1 MSSRAMPAPARG
13 RVPSAVAPASTPA
26 PTPGRPRTGG
36 WLLPAL
42 LGVAAAIVANDVLA
56 RAMERRHPPRG
67 RFIAVDGTTLHVIE
81 RGGGPPV
88 LLLHG
93 NGAMAQDFVAS
104 GLVDRLA
111 VGHHVIVPDRP
122 GFGHS
127 PRPRGL
133 WTAKSQARLFAA
145 AMDSLGVERA
155 VVVGH
160 SWGVLPA
167 LELALEHPG
176 RVSALVLVG
185 GYYHPT
191 LRLDVPLMSLAAVPL
206 LGGLLRHT
214 VLPPLGWLLR
224 RQMLRVLFA
233 PAGITSRFDALFPF
247 GLSVRPSQLRATAMD
262 IANMLPGTAALV
274 RRYERL
280 TLPVAIVGGTG
291 DRVVDFDTQSR
302 WLHRLL
308 PHSRLHAIEADGHMA
323 HHTEPV
329 LVADIVAQAVREAA
343 RQEAGAEPMPST
355 A

>member
-1 MSSRAMPAPARG
+1 MSSRAMPAKPRT
-13 RVPSAVAPASTPA
+13 RLPPAPAGSV
-26 PTPGRPRTGG
+26 G
-36 WLLPAL
+36 WLLPVL
-42 LGVAAAIVANDVLA
+42 LGVAAAIVANDLVA
-56 RAMERRHPPRG
+56 RASERRHPRRG
-67 RFIAVDGTTLHVIE
+67 RFITVDGTTLHVIE
-81 RGGGPPV
+81 RGDGSPV

-93 NGAMAQDFVAS
+93 NGAMAEDFVVS

-111 VGHHVIVPDRP
+111 AGHRVILPDRP

-133 WTAKSQARLFAA
+133 WTARSQARLMAA
-145 AMDSLGVERA
+145 AMDRLGVERA

-167 LELALEHPG
+167 LELALEHPN
-176 RVSALVLVG
+176 RVSALVLVS

-224 RQMLRVLFA
+224 RRILRLLFA
-233 PAGITSRFDALFPF
+233 PADVTARCAAHFPI
-247 GLSVRPSQLRATAMD
+247 GLSLRPSQLRATAMD
-262 IANMLPGTAALV
+262 IATMLPGTAALTG
-274 RRYERL
+274 RYERL
-280 TLPVAIVGGTG
+280 TLPVEIIGGTG

-302 WLHRLL
+302 WLHQLL
-308 PHSRLHAIEADGHMA
+308 PHSRLHAVEAVGHMP
-323 HHTEPV
+323 HHNEPA
-329 LVADIVAQAVREAA
+329 LVADIVAQAVRDAGLRVA
-343 RQEAGAEPMPST
+343 RAEPVPSI

>member
-1 MSSRAMPAPARG
+1 MSPRALPAP
-13 RVPSAVAPASTPA
+13 P
-26 PTPGRPRTGG
+26 RPRLPTARRARPGG

-42 LGVAAAIVANDVLA
+42 LGVAAAIVANDLVA
-56 RAMERRHPPRG
+56 RAAERRHPPRG
-67 RFIAVDGTTLHVIE
+67 RLVTVDGNTLHVIE
-81 RGGGPPV
+81 RGGGSPV

-93 NGAMAQDFVAS
+93 NGAMAEDFVVS

-111 VGHHVIVPDRP
+111 AGHRVIVPDRP

-133 WTAKSQARLFAA
+133 WTARSQARLMAA
-145 AMDSLGVERA
+145 AMDRLGVERA

-167 LELALEHPG
+167 LELALEYPE
-176 RVSALVLVG
+176 RASALVLVS

-224 RQMLRVLFA
+224 RPIMRLLFA
-233 PAGITSRFDALFPF
+233 PAGVTSRFDALFPMA
-247 GLSVRPSQLRATAMD
+247 LSLRPSQLRATAMD
-262 IANMLPGTAALV
+262 TATMLPGTAALAG
-274 RRYERL
+274 RYERL

-291 DRVVDFDTQSR
+291 DKVVDFDTQSR
-302 WLHRLL
+302 WLHERV
-308 PHSRLHAIEADGHMA
+308 PHSRLHAVADDGHMP
-323 HHTEPV
+323 HHTEPAM
-329 LVADIVAQAVREAA
+329 VADIVAQAVRQAA
-343 RQEAGAEPMPST
+343 QRATAMPGM
-355 A
+355 